1 MNRTIEGLLNTYED
15 GKISRRDLIASLS
28 ALSLAPTLAHAQ
40 ESSIRATTLNHVTL
54 YVSDV
59 ERSTRF
65 YQESLGLS
73 LLSRQETG
81 VNLAVG
87 DSFVGIY
94 AAGERDIEINHFCLG
109 VDGFEQTEVL
119 ESLAS
124 RGVEGEVRMREE
136 TVPEIYF
143 EDPDGLRVQLQ
154 DVSYCGGSGL
164 LGNVCP

>member
-1 MNRTIEGLLNTYED
+1 MNRAIEGLLSTYEH

-28 ALSLAPTLAHAQ
+28 ALALSPSAARSQGAP
-40 ESSIRATTLNHVTL
+40 IRATTLNHVTL

-59 ERSTRF
+59 ERSSQF
-65 YQESLGLS
+65 YREMLGLP
-73 LLSRQETG
+73 LLSRQATG

-109 VDGFEQTEVL
+109 VDGFDQTSVL
-119 ESLAS
+119 DSLAS
-124 RGVEGEVRMREE
+124 EGVEGEVRIRDDA
-136 TVPEIYF
+136 VPEIYF